1 MPSPPP
7 HPARLPCVA
16 KPFDPDDSHLDEA
29 LGYVLAAA
37 GFVFQLQAGTHT
49 HGHTHTHTH
58 AHARTHMDT
67 HTQMDTRMGMGMG
80 MDMGMGMGHTWHLF
94 VTALHSALE

>member
-1 MPSPPP
+1 
-7 HPARLPCVA
+7 
-16 KPFDPDDSHLDEA
+16 
-29 LGYVLAAA
+29 
-37 GFVFQLQAGTHT
+37 
-49 HGHTHTHTH
+49 
-58 AHARTHMDT
+58 MDT